1 MTHESPTPRYP
12 AASSRRLFLGAAAG
26 SVWTGMQLTEAES
39 RGQSVPALTAEQAGA
54 GATANPRLFSFIGGE
69 VGEWRVRSITAVTGE
84 TLPMAQ
90 RLTVIAGEA
99 PALPASTAAPA
110 WILRG
115 VTSNERYVTRP
126 EKEQLVAKQAAI
138 GRPTATHAALIP
150 IRKSAAWWTLTQDE
164 RRSLFEE
171 QSHHIQIGLKYLPA
185 IARRLHHCRDLETR
199 EPFDFLTFFDYAEAD
214 EPAFNDMLA
223 QLRAI
228 KEWTFIDR
236 EVDIRLVRAD

>member
-1 MTHESPTPRYP
+1 
-12 AASSRRLFLGAAAG
+12 
-26 SVWTGMQLTEAES
+26 MQFTEAEGM
-39 RGQSVPALTAEQAGA
+39 GQTAPAAAAEQAGA
-54 GATANPRLFSFIGGE
+54 GTPANPRLFSFIGGD

-84 TLPMAQ
+84 SLPAAP
-90 RLTVIAGEA
+90 RLKVVAGAA
-99 PALPASTAAPA
+99 PALSGSTDTPA
-110 WILRG
+110 WVLQG

-185 IARRLHHCRDLETR
+185 IARRLHHCRDLETK

-236 EVDIRLVRAD
+236 EVDIRLVRDR